1 MYINYTQFCTGLL
14 ASLTTIVN
22 LIKHHHN
29 IQMQISCTNCA
40 LFREPET
47 YILKHAFDS
56 KYDTNTSSDFVVSNQ
71 KGKINFSK
79 VLTSPELTAPNF

>member
-1 MYINYTQFCTGLL
+1 
-14 ASLTTIVN
+14 
-22 LIKHHHN
+22 
-29 IQMQISCTNCA
+29 MQISCTNCA

-56 KYDTNTSSDFVVSNQ
+56 KYDTNTSSDFVVSNR
-71 KGKINFSK
+71 KSKINFSK